1 MIGWNGSIE
10 VVKFG
15 AQAGDGMMLKTK
27 MMLGLPLVMTQKLA
41 K

>member
-1 MIGWNGSIE
+1 
-10 VVKFG
+10 VKFG

-27 MMLGLPLVMTQKLA
+27 MMLLLLLLWLVMAHKPA